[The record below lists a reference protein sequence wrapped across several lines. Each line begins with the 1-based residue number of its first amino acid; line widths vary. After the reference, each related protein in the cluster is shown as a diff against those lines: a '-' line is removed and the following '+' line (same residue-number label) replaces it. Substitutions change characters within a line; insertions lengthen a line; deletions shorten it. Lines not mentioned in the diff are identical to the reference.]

1 MVTKLLW
8 GAYDL
13 MGLVRPTL
21 GHLQWALVL
30 LGLAPVEVLLIDSQK
45 YEGQTVLNIQ
55 FEPKTQPLEPS
66 ELHDILPLHQ
76 DQPLHMADV
85 RLSIERLFST
95 GRYADIQVDAQPYS
109 DGKRDGVIVRF
120 ITTNSWFIGNV
131 TVSGRLSSPPRP
143 TQLESISGLDLGQPY
158 TESKLQQAVAGEQRL
173 LESNGLFLSHI
184 QPFFEHDDAYQ
195 QINIRFDIASGPRAR
210 FTTPLLLG
218 DFKLDSERILTASKF
233 RRWIIH
239 TWKPMTQTRVQQA

>member
-1 MVTKLLW
+1 MRMVCQTLARLLC
-8 GAYDL
+8 
-13 MGLVRPTL
+13 
-21 GHLQWALVL
+21 ALVL
-30 LGLAPVEVLLIDSQK
+30 LALARPDALLAQYQK
-45 YEGQTVLNIQ
+45 YEGKTVLNIQ

-66 ELHDILPLHQ
+66 ELHDILPLRQ
-76 DQPLHMADV
+76 DQPLRMADV
-85 RLSIERLFST
+85 RRSIERLFST

-143 TQLESISGLDLGQPY
+143 TQLESISGLALGQPY
-158 TESKLQQAVAGEQRL
+158 TESKLQQAEAGEQRL

-218 DFKLDSERILTASKF
+218 DFKLSPERILTASKF
-233 RRWIIH
+233 RRWIVH
-239 TWKPMTQTRVQQA
+239 TDRKSTRLN